1 MSKWAIQI
9 DWDDVPHLSDND
21 KQELIASIPPHQRDA
36 RSKGI
41 PALGS
46 GVIYPVTESDWVVE
60 PFDIPRHWPR
70 AFALDVGWNRTAA
83 LWGAWDREGDTVYL
97 YDEYYVSEAPPQV
110 HADAIR
116 GRGVWIPGVIDP
128 ASRGR
133 SQIDGRA
140 LRDAYVDMGLDLQ
153 LANNEVEAGIF
164 AVYRRLRSSRMK
176 AFSTLQNLRSER
188 RLYRRDEKGR
198 IVKERDHL
206 MDAER
211 YLIMSGMARAITEPV
226 DTYHGEGTRSTD
238 RYESTGY

>member
-1 MSKWAIQI
+1 MSKWSIQI
-9 DWDDVPHLSDND
+9 DWDDVPHLSPND
-21 KQELIASIPPHQRDA
+21 KAELIASIPPHQRDA

-46 GVIYPVTESDWVVE
+46 GVIYPVIEDQWVVD
-60 PFDIPRHWPR
+60 PFEIPRHWPR
-70 AFALDVGWNRTAA
+70 AFALDVGWNRTACI
-83 LWGAWDREGDTVYL
+83 WGAWDRDTDTVYE
-97 YDEYYVSEAPPQV
+97 YDEYYVGEAPPQV
-110 HADAIR
+110 HAEAIR
-116 GRGVWIPGVIDP
+116 SRGSWIPGVIDP

-133 SQIDGRA
+133 SQVDGRA
-140 LRDAYVDMGLDLQ
+140 LRDEYAAMGLDLA

-164 AVYRRLRSSRMK
+164 AVYRRLQSTRLK
-176 AFSTLQNLRSER
+176 AFSTLQNVKSER

-211 YLIMSGMARAITEPV
+211 YLIMSGMARAITQPIERWDDERP
-226 DTYHGEGTRSTD
+226 RSAD

>member
-9 DWDDVPHLSDND
+9 DWDDVPHLSAND
-21 KQELIASIPPHQRDA
+21 KAELIASIPPHQRDA

-46 GVIYPVTESDWVVE
+46 GVIYPVSEDDWIVD
-60 PFDIPRHWPR
+60 PFAIPSHWPR

-83 LWGAWDREGDTVYL
+83 IWGAWNRDNDTIYL

-116 GRGVWIPGVIDP
+116 GRGLWIPGVIDP

-140 LRDAYVDMGLDLQ
+140 LIDEYKSMGLDLQ
-153 LANNEVEAGIF
+153 PANNEVEAGIF
-164 AVYRRLRSSRMK
+164 AVYRRLQSARLK

-211 YLIMSGMARAITEPV
+211 YLVMSGMGRAATQPVERWDEERARPA
-226 DTYHGEGTRSTD
+226 D

>member
-9 DWDDVPHLSDND
+9 DWDDVPHLSAND
-21 KQELIASIPPHQRDA
+21 KAELIASIPPHQRDA

-46 GVIYPVTESDWVVE
+46 GVIYPVVEDSWICE
-60 PFDIPRHWPR
+60 PFEIPRHWPR

-83 LWGAWDREGDTVYL
+83 LWGAWDRDTDTIYL
-97 YDEYYVSEAPPQV
+97 YNEYYVSEAPPQV
-110 HADAIR
+110 HSEAIR
-116 GRGVWIPGVIDP
+116 SRGAWIPGVIDP

-133 SQIDGRA
+133 SQVDGRA
-140 LRDAYVDMGLDLQ
+140 LIDEYKSMGLDLQ
-153 LANNEVEAGIF
+153 PANNEVEAGIF
-164 AVYRRLRSSRMK
+164 AVYRRLQSSRLK

-206 MDAER
+206 MDTER
-211 YLIMSGMARAITEPV
+211 YLVMSGMGRAMTEP
-226 DTYHGEGTRSTD
+226 YD
-238 RYESTGY
+238 RYNDDDARPNQRNGSTGY

>member
-9 DWDDVPHLSDND
+9 DWDDVPHLSAND
-21 KQELIASIPPHQRDA
+21 KAELIQSIPPHQREA

-46 GVIYPVTESDWVVE
+46 GVIYPVAESEYIVE
-60 PFDIPRHWPR
+60 PFEIPRHWPR
-70 AFALDVGWNRTAA
+70 AYALDVGWNRTACI
-83 LWGAWDREGDTVYL
+83 WGAWDRDTDTVYE
-97 YDEYYVSEAPPQV
+97 YDEYYVGEAPPQV
-110 HADAIR
+110 HAEAIR
-116 GRGVWIPGVIDP
+116 SRGAWIPGVIDP

-133 SQIDGRA
+133 SQVDGRA
-140 LRDAYVDMGLDLQ
+140 LRDEYSAMGLDLA

-164 AVYRRLRSSRMK
+164 AVYRRLKSTRLK

-211 YLIMSGMARAITEPV
+211 YLIMSGMARSITQPV
-226 DTYHGEGTRSTD
+226 ERWDDERPRAAD

>member
-9 DWDDVPHLSDND
+9 DWDDVPHLSAND
-21 KQELIASIPPHQRDA
+21 KAELIQSIPPHQRDA

-46 GVIYPVTESDWVVE
+46 GVIYPVVE
-60 PFDIPRHWPR
+60 DSWICDPFEIPRHWPR

-83 LWGAWDREGDTVYL
+83 LWGAWDRDTDTIYL
-97 YDEYYVSEAPPQV
+97 YNEYYVSEAPPQV
-110 HADAIR
+110 HSEAIR
-116 GRGVWIPGVIDP
+116 SRGAWIPGVIDP

-133 SQIDGRA
+133 SQVDGRA
-140 LRDAYVDMGLDLQ
+140 LIDEYKNMGLDLQ
-153 LANNEVEAGIF
+153 PANNEVEAGIF
-164 AVYRRLRSSRMK
+164 AVYRRLQSSRLK

-206 MDAER
+206 MDTER
-211 YLIMSGMARAITEPV
+211 YLVMSGMGRAVTEP
-226 DTYHGEGTRSTD
+226 YD
-238 RYESTGY
+238 RYSDDDARPNQRNGSTGY